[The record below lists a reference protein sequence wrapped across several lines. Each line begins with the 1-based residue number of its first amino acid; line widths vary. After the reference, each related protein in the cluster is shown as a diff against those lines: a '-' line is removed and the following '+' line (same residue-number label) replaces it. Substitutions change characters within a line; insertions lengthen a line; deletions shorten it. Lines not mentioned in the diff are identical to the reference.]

1 MVQYGSRVSQSL
13 TLVLILIGISQGSP
27 EREAKF
33 LALDKLK
40 SRYVDTPLY
49 SLPFFR
55 PLWHSKSS
63 TRGGVHKNNTGETAG
78 AQSSITQNSG
88 NQSSMTPSSVTSRS
102 PLEETTVLSTEN
114 KEPNGPYDYS
124 CPPCWCGV
132 PNRMDRIVGGWTT
145 EVNEYPWV
153 VALEQ
158 AGKFFCGGTLI
169 SDRYVLTAAH
179 CVRSSKRHKDLIA
192 VISEHNRAT
201 VYETQIET
209 RRVVK
214 VLTHPKYNAQGAKS
228 HDHDIALLK
237 LDAPLEFKPT
247 VSPVCLPQ
255 LGEKFTQR
263 TGTVVGW
270 GRVEESGQIASD
282 LRATQV
288 PVMSNQ
294 ECRQFPGFEPKLTGN
309 MMCAGYVQGGKDS
322 CQGDSGGALLME
334 DLDGRFLIAGVVSWG
349 IGCARPNSPGV
360 YTRVNHYMEWI
371 QNNTRDACFCF

>member
-1 MVQYGSRVSQSL
+1 
-13 TLVLILIGISQGSP
+13 
-27 EREAKF
+27 
-33 LALDKLK
+33 
-40 SRYVDTPLY
+40 
-49 SLPFFR
+49 
-55 PLWHSKSS
+55 
-63 TRGGVHKNNTGETAG
+63 
-78 AQSSITQNSG
+78 
-88 NQSSMTPSSVTSRS
+88 
-102 PLEETTVLSTEN
+102 
-114 KEPNGPYDYS
+114 
-124 CPPCWCGV
+124 
-132 PNRMDRIVGGWTT
+132 MDRIVGGWTT

-179 CVRSSKRHKDLIA
+179 CRQKDLIV

-237 LDAPLEFKPT
+237 LDTPLEFKPT

-294 ECRQFPGFEPKLTGN
+294 ECRQFPGFEAKLTGN
-309 MMCAGYVQGGKDS
+309 MMCAGYVEGGKDS
-322 CQGDSGGALLME
+322 CQ
-334 DLDGRFLIAGVVSWG
+334 VSS
-349 IGCARPNSPGV
+349 AR
-360 YTRVNHYMEWI
+360 
-371 QNNTRDACFCF
+371 